1 MSLLK
6 KGRKM
11 LHHHHHLH
19 PYHHQTVAL
28 RSPRRLGD
36 LINNAKVG
44 LALFPFTNYTFVLEH
59 YCTYIKY
66 TFKKYDVVAMMFIV
80 LYRYVQLFHCI
91 VFTLH
96 TKQLHQGSP
105 STITKYSTVA
115 VLKTYIGQYRML
127 AYLCSR

>member
-1 MSLLK
+1 
-6 KGRKM
+6 
-11 LHHHHHLH
+11 
-19 PYHHQTVAL
+19 
-28 RSPRRLGD
+28 
-36 LINNAKVG
+36 
-44 LALFPFTNYTFVLEH
+44 
-59 YCTYIKY
+59 
-66 TFKKYDVVAMMFIV
+66 MMFIV